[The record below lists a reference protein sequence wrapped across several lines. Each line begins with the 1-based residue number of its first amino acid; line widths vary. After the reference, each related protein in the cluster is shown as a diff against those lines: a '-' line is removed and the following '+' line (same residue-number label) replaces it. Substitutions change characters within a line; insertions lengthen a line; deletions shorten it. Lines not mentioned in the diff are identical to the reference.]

1 VLAAIACAVVA
12 ACGSDGSQPQIRT
25 VDLIKR
31 FGDAEK
37 RPVSGSF
44 ELAQHTLSG
53 TMRASIDVPV
63 PSRIIWS
70 THVPRKATLNLDAAV
85 LPSRS
90 PAVVR
95 FRIGVSDHR
104 IYEALFDRTVTVAP
118 GADTAWS
125 PVSVD
130 LSAYAGRKW
139 SIFYQPDRVEWRL
152 VLSTD
157 KIQGAGVRA
166 VWGEPGID
174 TDVKS
179 ARGLLGGG

>member
-63 PSRIIWS
+63 PSRII
-70 THVPRKATLNLDAAV
+70 
-85 LPSRS
+85 
-90 PAVVR
+90 
-95 FRIGVSDHR
+95 
-104 IYEALFDRTVTVAP
+104 EALFDRTVTVAP

-174 TDVKS
+174 TDVES